1 MSLSSKTLR
10 RPSLHSVAA
19 AMALMTACAAASALP
34 EFTFTPSG
42 AGLAGGAAITAD
54 NILFSD
60 FATVTSGAGGTF
72 TETGFLSITGF
83 QLGGTNLTPAGLN
96 TDYGLYIAFTGTG
109 TTTTNNP
116 TTTVNF
122 GTFDTLTYT
131 LYGYN
136 GSATFGFNG
145 LGAPTE
151 TASGEVKL
159 ASGTLISG
167 TVLTAPAGGGKFNPS
182 ANANL
187 TFTVDPAAAA
197 FFTAPNPFYNVAL
210 TSFTNTT
217 SQVTLTADGFRISQG
232 SGSLNFEP
240 LPVPEPSSTAMLLAG
255 LGVAGLLYRRKMS
268 AR

>member
-1 MSLSSKTLR
+1 MSLLSKTLR
-10 RPSLHSVAA
+10 RPSLRSVAA
-19 AMALMTACAAASALP
+19 AAALMTACVAASALP
-34 EFTFTPSG
+34 QFTFTPSG
-42 AGLAGGAAITAD
+42 AGLNGGAITAD

-60 FATVTSGAGGTF
+60 FATVTSGPGGTF

-96 TDYGLYIAFTGTG
+96 SDYGLYIAFTGTG

-116 TTTVNF
+116 LTTPNT

-136 GSATFGFNG
+136 GSATFGFSGNT
-145 LGAPTE
+145 PTE
-151 TASGEVKL
+151 TASGEVAL

-167 TVLTAPAGGGKFNPS
+167 TVVTMPAGGGKFNPS
-182 ANANL
+182 ASASLN
-187 TFTVDPAAAA
+187 FWVDPAATA

-217 SQVTLTADGFRISQG
+217 SQVTLTGTGFRISQG

-255 LGVAGLLYRRKMS
+255 LGVAGLLYRRKMGGQ
-268 AR
+268 

>member
-1 MSLSSKTLR
+1 MSLSSITLR
-10 RPSLHSVAA
+10 RSPVRRVVAA
-19 AMALMTACAAASALP
+19 AALMTACVAASALP
-34 EFTFTPSG
+34 QFTFTPSG
-42 AGLAGGAAITAD
+42 AGLTGGAITAD

-60 FATVTSGAGGTF
+60 FATITSGPGGTF

-116 TTTVNF
+116 ATAVNT
-122 GTFDTLTYT
+122 GTFDTLNYT

-136 GSATFGFNG
+136 GTATFGFSG
-145 LGAPTE
+145 DTPTE
-151 TASGEVKL
+151 SASGEVVL
-159 ASGTLISG
+159 ATGSLKSG
-167 TVLTAPAGGGKFNPS
+167 TVVTVPAGDGKFNPS

-187 TFTVDPAAAA
+187 NFWVDPAAAA
-197 FFTAPNPFYNVAL
+197 FFTSPNPFYNVAL

-217 SQVTLTADGFRISQG
+217 SQVTLTGTGFRISQG

-255 LGVAGLLYRRKMS
+255 LGVAGLLYRRKMGS
-268 AR
+268 Q

>member
-1 MSLSSKTLR
+1 MSLSPKTLR
-10 RPSLHSVAA
+10 RPSLRSVAA
-19 AMALMTACAAASALP
+19 ATALMTACVAASALP
-34 EFTFTPSG
+34 QFTFTPSG
-42 AGLAGGAAITAD
+42 AGLSGGAAITAD

-60 FATVTSGAGGTF
+60 FATITGGPGGTF

-116 TTTVNF
+116 ATTVNF

-136 GSATFGFNG
+136 GGATFGFSG
-145 LGAPTE
+145 HTPTE

-187 TFTVDPAAAA
+187 TLMVEPAVAA

-217 SQVTLTADGFRISQG
+217 SQVTLTGTGFLISQG

-255 LGVAGLLYRRKMS
+255 LGVAGLLYRRKMGGQ
-268 AR
+268 

>member
-1 MSLSSKTLR
+1 M
-10 RPSLHSVAA
+10 
-19 AMALMTACAAASALP
+19 AASALP
-34 EFTFTPSG
+34 AFTFTPSG
-42 AGLAGGAAITAD
+42 AGLTGGAAVTAD

-60 FATVTSGAGGTF
+60 FVTVTSGAVPGTF

-96 TDYGLYIAFTGTG
+96 TNYGLYIAFTGTG

-116 TTTVNF
+116 ATTVNF

-136 GSATFGFNG
+136 GGATFGFSGNT
-145 LGAPTE
+145 PTE

-187 TFTVDPAAAA
+187 NFWVEPAAAA

-217 SQVTLTADGFRISQG
+217 SQVTLTGTGFRISQG
-232 SGSLNFEP
+232 SGTLNFEP

-255 LGVAGLLYRRKMS
+255 LGVAGLLYRRKMGGQ
-268 AR
+268 